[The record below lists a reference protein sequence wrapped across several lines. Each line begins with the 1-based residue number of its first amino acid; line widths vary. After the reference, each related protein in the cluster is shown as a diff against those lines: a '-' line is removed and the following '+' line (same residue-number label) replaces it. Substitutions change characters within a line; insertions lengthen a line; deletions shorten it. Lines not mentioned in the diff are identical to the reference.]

1 MGWEALCLCDMLLKE
16 SRVYQGASIFVR
28 VAVQETALKPEQV
41 LITMHC
47 NKF

>member
-1 MGWEALCLCDMLLKE
+1 MGWGVLCLCDMLLKE
-16 SRVYQGASIFVR
+16 SWVYQGASIFVC
-28 VAVQETALKPEQV
+28 VAAQETALKPEQV